1 MSKLHVRYVRKAIED
16 RFTDLIDMK
25 DKAKVAEKDYVQAFL
40 SRGLAALAVQIEHPC
55 SDRIAATRIFDG
67 DDDRG
72 LDAIAVEVRSAQPRI
87 CLVQAKWSDNMKG
100 GFGETEADRMFRGL
114 NRMLDLQ
121 YSKFNSRFQQ
131 FVPEI
136 EQAFEVG
143 TPKITLVLALMRTAP
158 LDQNT
163 KEIIEEKLAELNQ
176 VEEMVDYKV
185 LDLRD
190 FHRAILGDAAAPR
203 IDARVRL
210 DGFVQESTPYKALY
224 GTMTAADLADLYS
237 EHRRG
242 LFARNIRDNLDLTD
256 VNIKIRN
263 TLLEEP
269 EHFWYFSNG
278 ITMLCETIKPVGKA
292 VPGKVG
298 DFQLTGASVV
308 NGAQTVSAIH
318 RAYTADPDTAQYGR
332 VMVRLI
338 SLEDC
343 PPEFG
348 DHVTTNTNT
357 QNPIEER
364 DFKSLDKVQ
373 VQLRDDFALMLHL
386 SYVIKRGEALPAP
399 EHGCSMAEAA
409 EALAATHSNAQL
421 AALAKRDQNLAG
433 LWEDQTYREIFG
445 EAPNAFRVWRSVEL
459 LREVRNQLQILRDG
473 LLWRA
478 DAAAFYGDLLVTH
491 IVFRRLD
498 TRFIEDPSY
507 HWPRELVKVPDLVRD
522 ALAWS
527 LAAIDEEYGKSSHII
542 AAVRNTER
550 IERVVRAA
558 MRGLDSDRTAPAL
571 GEDYQ
576 VAEVETRGRQ
586 VNAVTTLIT
595 NNRIADGTV
604 LEFRAYSKPE
614 RREMAEWLA
623 EEPRRSLATWSNGN
637 GNKPLQWHA
646 DEGWYSPSGLT
657 KEMRRLASGTVTS
670 AQGTL
675 RWFVPGEGS
684 LDELA
689 LAVRL
694 EEGLDVGSEPDGS

>member
-25 DKAKVAEKDYVQAFL
+25 DKAKVAEKDHVQAFL

-72 LDAIAVEVRSAQPRI
+72 LDAIAVEVRAPQPRI
-87 CLVQAKWSDNMKG
+87 CLVQAKWSDNLKG
-100 GFGETEADRMFRGL
+100 GFGETEVDRMFRGL

-136 EQAFEVG
+136 EQAFEIG

-158 LDQNT
+158 LDEGT
-163 KEIIEEKLAELNQ
+163 RELIKEKLAELNQ

-298 DFQLTGASVV
+298 DFQLIGASVV

-343 PPEFG
+343 PPGFG

-386 SYVIKRGEALPAP
+386 SYVIKRGEAVPPP

-409 EALAATHSNAQL
+409 EALAATNPNAQL

-433 LWEDQTYREIFG
+433 LWEDKTYQEIFG
-445 EAPNAFRVWRSVEL
+445 PAPNAFRVWRSVEL
-459 LREVRNQLQILRDG
+459 LREVRAQLQNLRDG

-498 TRFIEDPSY
+498 TRSIEDPTY
-507 HWPRELVKVPDLVRD
+507 HWPRELAKVPALVRD

-558 MRGLDSDRTAPAL
+558 LRGLDSGSGAPAL

-576 VAEVETRGRQ
+576 VTEVETRGRQ
-586 VNAVTTLIT
+586 VNAVTTLIA
-595 NNRIADGTV
+595 NGRIADGTV
-604 LEFRAYSKPE
+604 LEFRPYSKPE
-614 RREMAEWLA
+614 RRDMAEWLA
-623 EEPRRSLATWSNGN
+623 EDPRRSLATWSNAN
-637 GNKPLQWHA
+637 GRQPLQWHA
-646 DEGWYSPSGLT
+646 DEGWYSPSGLA
-657 KEMRRLASGTVTS
+657 KEMRRLASGTTS
-670 AQGTL
+670 SVQGTL

-694 EEGLDVGSEPDGS
+694 EEGLDVGDEPAGS